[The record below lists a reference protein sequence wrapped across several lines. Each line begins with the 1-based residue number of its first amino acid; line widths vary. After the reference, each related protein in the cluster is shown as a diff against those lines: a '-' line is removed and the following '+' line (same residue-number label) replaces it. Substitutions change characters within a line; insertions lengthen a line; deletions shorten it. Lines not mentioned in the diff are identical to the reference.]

1 MIFNIHNRGLSRNVI
16 SFATFLTVLVTFVA
30 PLCSAISFSG
40 YISGYI
46 SQNESRY
53 HFFQVS
59 YPSTV
64 EIWVEW
70 GTKDD
75 NIDISLYDPYRKKVA
90 DSAHSSTNWE
100 LIVCQA
106 DTMGTYELEIY
117 GYSIQ
122 TASSVFYSGEYTV
135 TPIEYENTFDVIPRV
150 ASMTIDGTTYSTSQL
165 PVAHDWVVGSSHSFS
180 VNSIVPG
187 QTGVQYVFTDWSD
200 GSTST
205 SRTITVSGSAN
216 YIAQYKTQYY
226 LTVES
231 DHGDPQGQRWY
242 DEGSTAVFS
251 VTSPVSAGLG
261 VKYVFDHWE
270 GDVSASTPSTEIP
283 MRAPHTVRAVWRTD
297 YTDLYSIIGAIGIVG
312 LVGAFIVVK
321 ILRGRKRPPILLQEA
336 PAPPAEI
343 PLETPVVKPV
353 KPRMTPSEIDRMTYD
368 YILQHKGV
376 ISISQAAIDLDI
388 TVRQLNASIKR
399 LKKQRRIKGAHK
411 VQEKT

>member
-1 MIFNIHNRGLSRNVI
+1 
-16 SFATFLTVLVTFVA
+16 
-30 PLCSAISFSG
+30 
-40 YISGYI
+40 
-46 SQNESRY
+46 
-53 HFFQVS
+53 VS

-231 DHGDPQGQRWY
+231 DYGDPQGQRWY

>member
-1 MIFNIHNRGLSRNVI
+1 MIFDIHNRGLSRNVI
-16 SFATFLTVLVTFVA
+16 SFAIFLTVFAAFEA
-30 PLCSAISFSG
+30 PLCSATSFSS

-46 SQNESRY
+46 GQNESRY
-53 HFFQVS
+53 HHIQVS

-75 NIDISLYDPYRKKVA
+75 DIDISLYDPHGKMIA
-90 DSAHSSTNWE
+90 HSAHSSTNWE
-100 LIVCQA
+100 RIICQV
-106 DTMGTYELEIY
+106 DTTGTYELEIY
-117 GYSIQ
+117 GSSLQ

-135 TPIEYENTFDVIPRV
+135 TPIEYENTFDVSPRV
-150 ASMTIDGTTYSTSQL
+150 ASITIDGTTYSEL
-165 PVAHDWVVGSSHSFS
+165 PKSFDWIASSSHSFS
-180 VNSIVPG
+180 VDSIVSG
-187 QTGVQYVFTDWSD
+187 DIGVQYVFTNWSD

-205 SRTITVSGSAN
+205 SRTITVSGPAN

-283 MRAPHTVRAVWRTD
+283 MWAPHTVRAVWRTD
-297 YTDLYSIIGAIGIVG
+297 YSDLYSVIGAIGIVG
-312 LVGAFIVVK
+312 LVGAFVAVK
-321 ILRGRKRPPILLQEA
+321 ILRGRKGPPIPPQEA
-336 PAPPAEI
+336 PAPPAEM
-343 PLETPVVKPV
+343 PLETPVAKPV
-353 KPRMTPSEIDRMTYD
+353 KPRMTSSEIDRMTYD

-388 TVRQLNASIKR
+388 TVEQLNASIKR

-411 VQEKT
+411 V